1 MEDREEMTDKIL
13 LDQVAIV
20 TGGARGIGKAIC
32 EVLAEAGASI
42 VVVDINLDQANATA
56 DELKK
61 KFNVQTLSI
70 QVNVADILQIEK
82 MVKNVLDKFGIIS
95 ILINNAGITKDTLLI
110 RMSAEDFKAVLD
122 VNLIGTFNCT
132 KEVAKIMIKQRAG
145 KIVNIASTVGIQG
158 NIGQANYSASK
169 AGVIGFTKSAARELA
184 KRGINVNAI
193 APGFIE
199 TEMTNK
205 LSDEVK
211 KNYLEKIPLAK
222 FGKPEDVAQVVK
234 FLVSQSYITGQV
246 IVVDGGMAM

>member
-1 MEDREEMTDKIL
+1 MGEKIL

-32 EVLAEAGASI
+32 EVLAQAGASI
-42 VVVDINLDQANATA
+42 VVVDINSDQANTTA

-61 KFNVQTLSI
+61 KFGVETLSI
-70 QVNVADILQIEK
+70 STNVADFLQVEK
-82 MVKNVLDKFGIIS
+82 MVKNVLDKFGKIN

-110 RMSAEDFKAVLD
+110 RMSEEDFKAVLD

-132 KEVAKIMIKQRAG
+132 KEVAKVMIKQRTG
-145 KIVNIASTVGIQG
+145 KIVNISSTVGLQG

-169 AGVIGFTKSAARELA
+169 AGVIGFTKSVARELA

-199 TEMTNK
+199 TEMTSK

-211 KNYLEKIPLAK
+211 KGYLEKIPLGR
-222 FGKPEDVAQVVK
+222 FGKPEDIAQVVK
-234 FLVSQSYITGQV
+234 FLVSPSYITGQV